1 VFFSRHPTDSKLL
14 YSIVSHFTIPEA
26 VMMEISAK
34 RFSLSPHPALD
45 TILKLL
51 QSSET
56 QGIKY
61 RKENYNYF

>member
-1 VFFSRHPTDSKLL
+1 M
-14 YSIVSHFTIPEA
+14 IPEA
-26 VMMEISAK
+26 VMMKVSAK
-34 RFSLSPHPALD
+34 RFLSFSHSALD

-61 RKENYNYF
+61 KNETIITFRISLP